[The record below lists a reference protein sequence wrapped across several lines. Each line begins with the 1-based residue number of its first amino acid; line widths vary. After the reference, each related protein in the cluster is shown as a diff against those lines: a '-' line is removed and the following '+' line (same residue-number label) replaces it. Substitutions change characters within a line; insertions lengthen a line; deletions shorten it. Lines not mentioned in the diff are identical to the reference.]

1 MLPCNTLDMQSDAIY
16 KHIGV
21 LIKNRRKQLRLTQ
34 EKLASRLAMSRASLA
49 NIETGRQNV
58 LVHQLYAFAAALE
71 LAVGDFLLAP
81 TDLRSKHDLKNLPLP
96 DGLNAQ
102 QKEQIA
108 RLMLNG
114 TEVEATNYRGDNHA
128 HKTKARPKRAGSKAS

>member
-1 MLPCNTLDMQSDAIY
+1 MLSCNTLNMQTEHIY
-16 KHIGV
+16 KHIGS
-21 LIKNRRKQLRLTQ
+21 LIKSRRKQLRWTQ

-71 LAVGDFLLAP
+71 LAVGDFLTAP
-81 TDLRSKHDLKNLPLP
+81 TNLSSKYDLNKLPLP

-108 RLMLNG
+108 RLLLNG
-114 TEVEATNYRGDNHA
+114 TEVETTNYRGDDNE
-128 HKTKARPKRAGSKAS
+128 HKAKARPKKAGSRAS